1 MAGSLS
7 DDLFIGSIISLLI
20 WGCTSGIF
28 TRFNL
33 THTEDR
39 YIQPPDAEEYF
50 SPKPDKNLSCTL
62 SVPSILL
69 RPYSVLPP
77 PLSFRTLN
85 FNPSQLLFSLHARF
99 RC

>member
-50 SPKPDKNLSCTL
+50 SPKPDKK
-62 SVPSILL
+62 
-69 RPYSVLPP
+69 
-77 PLSFRTLN
+77 PL
-85 FNPSQLLFSLHARF
+85 LHAF
-99 RC
+99 RSFYFITAVLGFAASVVVSYFEF